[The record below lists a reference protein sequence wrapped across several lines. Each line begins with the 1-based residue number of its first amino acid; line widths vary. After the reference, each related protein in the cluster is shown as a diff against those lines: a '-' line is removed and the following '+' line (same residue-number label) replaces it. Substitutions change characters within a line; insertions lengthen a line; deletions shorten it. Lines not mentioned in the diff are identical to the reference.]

1 MKIPAKILL
10 VSATG
15 QANLLDMPFIGG
27 FQWGRTM
34 FCAAGLFAFTVIAAT
49 ATAQPVVSNVRV
61 AQRAGTGLVDIYYD
75 LASAGNAAS
84 VSVIISTNGGA
95 AFNAPAVSL
104 TGDLGSSITPGTGK
118 HVVWNAGA
126 DLTALYFPNVKV
138 RVQVPATGAFSDNF
152 DGGVIDTNKWMTSGN
167 TVLESG
173 GTMQVLTTITDQ
185 GGVLNSVPIPI
196 NQHEDITITRS
207 VFVHYANQYFAARF
221 NMKFGNL
228 GWNGIYYANYIWP
241 GNPSYGW
248 EDRYGIYLLRNDAY
262 IINQSADTDLAGP
275 FTPIWDTWFTEKLI
289 YSPDTGILQYFI
301 NNSKVADFNI
311 GVMPPTNNPTLQFQ
325 FTAWGWWTGH
335 EQLFDNLLVTQN
347 GSNMGGTADSPV
359 FAVDFRNLTGGLAV
373 KGRVLDGS
381 SRQPLTGVSVSVAGQ
396 NTTTLVD
403 GSYSF
408 ANVSQAS
415 GSTLNASL
423 TGYLTA
429 SLAVTP
435 PPGASLVTLP
445 DVLLQTIPAA
455 NQPAV
460 TAFNPARQPVYIS
473 GLPITDDFTASVN
486 WNGSTPGTVEFYANG
501 KLVKSL
507 TGAGP
512 TYTVTLDS
520 TVFNSSLAVGGNT
533 LSVLARNSQGT
544 TSTANSV
551 TVYDVPY
558 PQPLAAVFPAN
569 GFSLG
574 SLTIS
579 ADADWPT
586 PPISTPTLSLPVIGT
601 FGMDFKL
608 NPHFQYDFGS
618 SEWEL
623 GLGNVSEQQHSG
635 VDSSQNVDL
644 YLGPNTVKGTVRF
657 GGQGTFSPVTGFTA
671 SQVYVGL
678 QLSDKFP
685 LGEPFGLLDLL
696 GPGISGVVS
705 GVPVV
710 GNLVKAVS
718 IQCYAEPEIG
728 GDLNLSFPGFQF
740 QSATF
745 GGSIALTAEYEPALG
760 QVGKLRAYVG
770 GTPSVTFQLP
780 SQPPGGLLQSAEF
793 DAYAGIELQTWVY
806 SFSGEYV
813 FLKYAYPSASPNL
826 TMQPLVAGRW
836 MQVSGSSPDVAQIV
850 ARPNLRDRS
859 EQFVA
864 CDNQFKANLTQAGL
878 ISGLDAF
885 RAMGQKPTKVS
896 PMGLSG
902 NSPQPQGSGISGSSL
917 AQADLTLVNNAFPN
931 NDPAMDAF
939 GQELMLLYVVDNGS
953 TNNVNFTD
961 IKWTCFDGTNWSAP
975 LTIQTN
981 TQAEFEPQVK
991 YDGNGNAIAVWD
1003 RVNDPNFNQTNLT
1016 AMSADM
1022 EIVWSQWNRT
1032 NGTWSTPV
1040 ALAANNY
1047 LDHASLLC
1055 GPMADGSLLLTW
1067 TANTSN
1073 LMIGTNGAGSQVL
1086 WSSWNPA
1093 SQTWS
1098 PAQLL
1103 ITNLPYRLSQSLSG
1117 VSNLAVYAWSQDT
1130 VGTLTNL
1137 ADDQVFYCLWT
1148 NGVWSAASAFTTNAL
1163 GNRNARVVVSPNAA
1177 SSTVEGFESG
1187 NFSAQPWTFTGNA
1200 PWTVQSGTVHS
1211 GSYAAAS
1218 GTITDSQTSGMVLSK
1233 NCVDGAI
1240 SFAYS
1245 VSSEPN
1251 YDYLRFYIDGVQ
1263 QGAWSGTVAWTTA
1276 SYPVTAGFH
1285 TFEWR
1290 YTKDVSVSVGSDK
1303 AWVDDIVLPVS
1314 PLQQVS
1320 FVWQQGNNLVMST
1333 DYSASQ
1339 MLVRPN
1345 SETAGFS
1352 DFAMTF
1358 GPANNLLL
1366 LWQDMTTNGCHA
1378 HYTVYDPVS
1387 ATWSQDELLRND
1399 PPLERSFAPVW
1410 DNAGNLTVAYDVVN
1424 IFTTNITATLTDGSS
1439 VTITNVPQ
1447 PGQVDIAVTKRALI
1461 RDLALLPG
1469 DFTASG
1475 NNFLSDDT
1483 VTLTANVRNLGDLG
1497 LSNIV
1502 VDFYDGDPNS
1512 GGILISNVTVAGWL
1526 PGAATNGQATA
1537 LWTVPT
1543 TATNHVLYAVVNQ
1556 SGAANEFN
1564 PTNNTQ
1570 SVSVGGTDLA
1580 VSFVSYIALT
1590 NGSVRVIAQVQNL
1603 GAPAA
1608 TNSTLAIRLDGQ
1620 RGTPLAS
1627 VAIPALD
1634 PGQLAQVALDLP
1646 AGTQPGGEQ
1655 VYRLTADDG
1664 QVVADVNT
1672 NNNTTV
1678 FSVFLWVDSDG
1689 DGIPDSWTMQY
1700 FGHPTGLAGDNSRA
1714 QDSASG
1720 DGINNLQKYLA
1731 CMNPLVWD
1739 NLHFSGYASQPDGQ
1753 FQLGIFGQTG
1763 TNYTLLA
1770 STDLVNWIP
1779 ILNFTCINTPMNV
1792 VDPGAKYYGWRFY
1805 RIAQGTLPV
1814 MLKLGLNA
1822 PSAFSTNGLGFN
1834 FQAPLGFSY
1843 VIQASTDLVNWQPF
1857 TNFIGTNAIMFFQD
1871 TSATGFSRRF
1881 YRAKPQ

>member
-1 MKIPAKILL
+1 MKNKTIPCFCGILCTAAIL
-10 VSATG
+10 VLNLAVG
-15 QANLLDMPFIGG
+15 VAN
-27 FQWGRTM
+27 
-34 FCAAGLFAFTVIAAT
+34 
-49 ATAQPVVSNVRV
+49 AQTVVSNVHV

-75 LASAGNAAS
+75 LASSGNASA

-104 TGDLGSSITPGTGK
+104 TGDLGSSVTPGTGK
-118 HVVWNAGA
+118 HVVWNAGV

-138 RVQVPATGAFSDNF
+138 RVQVPATGVFSDNF
-152 DGGVIDTNKWMTSGN
+152 DSGVIDPNKWTTSGS
-167 TVLESG
+167 TVQEVNG
-173 GTMQVLTTITDQ
+173 YMRIGQDVTDQ
-185 GGVLNSVPIPI
+185 GGNLFSVPIPI
-196 NQHEDITITRS
+196 NQNGDITITRN
-207 VFVHYANQYFAARF
+207 VKVHHANQWFHGDMIIHFAGLPVVGVEYSYYQWS
-221 NMKFGNL
+221 GNS
-228 GWNGIYYANYIWP
+228 Y
-241 GNPSYGW
+241 YGW
-248 EDRYGIYLLRNDAY
+248 EDRIGTYISRNNACFICASSDSD
-262 IINQSADTDLAGP
+262 IAGP
-275 FTPIWDTWFTEKLI
+275 FPIIWDTWFSEKVV
-289 YSPDTGILQYFI
+289 YSPSNGNLTLWI
-301 NNSKVADFNI
+301 NNAVVTSYNVGI
-311 GVMPPTNNPTLQFQ
+311 MPPTNNPTIQFQ
-325 FTAWGWWTGH
+325 FGSWGWYTGH
-335 EQLFDNLLVTQN
+335 EQDIDNFLVTQN
-347 GSNMGGTADSPV
+347 GSNMGGSADSSV
-359 FAVDFRNLTGGLAV
+359 FTVDFRNLAGGLAV

-381 SRQPLTGVSVSVAGQ
+381 SHQPITGVSVSLAGQ
-396 NTTTLVD
+396 NTTTLAD

-408 ANVSQAS
+408 ANMSQAS
-415 GSTLNASL
+415 GNTLNASM
-423 TGYLTA
+423 TGYLTG
-429 SLAVTP
+429 SLAVAP

-445 DVLLQTIPAA
+445 DLQLQTIPAA

-460 TAFNPARQPVYIS
+460 TAVTPARQPVYIS

-486 WNGSTPGTVEFYANG
+486 WNGGTPGTVEFYANG

-520 TVFNSSLAVGGNT
+520 SVFNSSLAVGGNT
-533 LSVLARNSQGT
+533 LGVLARNSQGT
-544 TSTANSV
+544 ASTANSV

-569 GFSLG
+569 GFSIG
-574 SLTIS
+574 SLTLS
-579 ADADWPT
+579 ADAVWPN
-586 PPISTPTLSLPVIGT
+586 PPISTPTLNLPVIGT
-601 FGMDFKL
+601 FGLDFRL

-635 VDSSQNVDL
+635 VDNSQNVDL

-728 GDLNLSFPGFQF
+728 GDLNLSFPSFQF

-745 GGSIALTAEYEPALG
+745 GGSIALTAEYEPDLG
-760 QVGKLRAYVG
+760 QVGKLKAYVG

-780 SQPPGGLLQSAEF
+780 SQPPGGLLQKAEF
-793 DAYAGIELQTWVY
+793 DAYAGIELQIWVY
-806 SFSGEYV
+806 SFSGQYV

-826 TMQPLVAGRW
+826 ATQPLVAGRW
-836 MQVSGSSPDVAQIV
+836 MQIPGSNPDVAQIV
-850 ARPNLRDRS
+850 ARPNLRDGS

-864 CDNQFKANLTQAGL
+864 YDTQLKANLAQAGRM
-878 ISGLDAF
+878 SSLDAF
-885 RAMGQKPTKVS
+885 RAMGQKVAKVT
-896 PMGLSG
+896 PMGISG
-902 NSPQPQGSGISGSSL
+902 NSPQPQGSGTSGNSL

-931 NDPAMDAF
+931 NDPALDAY
-939 GQELMLLYVVDNGS
+939 GQELMLLYVADNGS

-961 IKWTCFDGTNWSAP
+961 IKWTRFDGTNWSAP
-975 LTIQTN
+975 LAIQTN

-1022 EIVWSQWNRT
+1022 EIVWSRWNRT

-1040 ALAANNY
+1040 ALTANNY
-1047 LDHASLLC
+1047 LDHAPQLC

-1086 WSSWNPA
+1086 WSSWSPA

-1098 PAQLL
+1098 PAQQL

-1163 GNRNARVVVSPNAA
+1163 GNRNARVAVSPNAA
-1177 SSTVEGFESG
+1177 SSIAEGFESG

-1233 NCVDGAI
+1233 NCVNGAI
-1240 SFAYS
+1240 SFAYR
-1245 VSSEPN
+1245 VSSESG
-1251 YDYLRFYIDGVQ
+1251 YDFLRFYIDGVQ

-1276 SYPVTAGFH
+1276 SYPVTAGVH

-1290 YTKDVSVSVGSDK
+1290 YTKDVSASVGSDK

-1339 MLVRPN
+1339 LLVRPN
-1345 SETAGFS
+1345 SQTAGFS

-1378 HYTVYDPVS
+1378 HYMVYDPVS

-1439 VTITNVPQ
+1439 VTVTNVPQ

-1502 VDFYDGDPNS
+1502 VGFYDGDPNS
-1512 GGILISNVTVAGWL
+1512 GGILLSNVTVAGWL
-1526 PGAATNGQATA
+1526 PGAATNGLATA
-1537 LWTVPT
+1537 FWNVPT

-1556 SGAANEFN
+1556 SGAATEFN

-1580 VSFVSYIALT
+1580 VLFISYSAQT

-1620 RGTPLAS
+1620 TGTPLTTA
-1627 VAIPALD
+1627 AIPALD

-1646 AGTQPGGEQ
+1646 AGTQSGGEQ

-1664 QVVADVNT
+1664 HVVADVNT
-1672 NNNTTV
+1672 NNNTTA
-1678 FSVFLWVDSDG
+1678 FTVFLWVDSDG
-1689 DGIPDSWTMQY
+1689 DGIPDSWMMKY
-1700 FGHPTGLAGDNSRA
+1700 FGHPTGLASDNSLA

-1720 DGINNLQKYLA
+1720 DGISNLQKYLTG
-1731 CMNPLVWD
+1731 MNPLVWD
-1739 NLHFSGYASQPDGQ
+1739 NLHFAGYATQPDGQ
-1753 FQLGIFGQTG
+1753 FQVAVFGQIG

-1770 STDLVNWIP
+1770 STDLSKWTPIVNFIC
-1779 ILNFTCINTPMNV
+1779 TNTPMNV
-1792 VDPGAKYYGWRFY
+1792 VDTLAKNYSYRFY
-1805 RIAQGTLPV
+1805 RIAQGTIMIPI
-1814 MLKLGLNA
+1814 
-1822 PSAFSTNGLGFN
+1822 TLGFN
-1834 FQAPLGFSY
+1834 TAQPLSANGFLLNVQGPPGSNY
-1843 VIQASTDLVNWQPF
+1843 VIQVSSDLINWQPL
-1857 TNFIGTNAIMFFQD
+1857 TNFVSTNASMSIQD
-1871 TSATGFSRRF
+1871 TSATNYSQRF
-1881 YRAKPQ
+1881 YRAKTQ